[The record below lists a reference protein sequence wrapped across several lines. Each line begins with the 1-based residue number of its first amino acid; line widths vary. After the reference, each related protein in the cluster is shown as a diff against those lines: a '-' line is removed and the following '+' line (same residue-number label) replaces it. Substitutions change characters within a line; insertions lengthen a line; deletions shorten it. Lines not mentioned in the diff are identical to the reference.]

1 MAKIIIKI
9 QAVIHVGDNTHNQD
23 QLILLVNFNTVN
35 INVMVLINP
44 IPPFLIVLFFIIKL
58 SLFNYNL
65 LTKCSILSKAEESF
79 LIEYA

>member
-44 IPPFLIVLFFIIKL
+44 IPPFLIVLFLL